1 MSWMQT
7 AKGRAFNLLDPRA
20 EDVDFEDVAYHLS
33 RLARFNGATGWQ
45 DDPAKRPPAYSVAQ
59 HCAVGAHWLS
69 SHGAHETAL
78 AFLLH
83 DAHEAYLGDL
93 TRPLTDALGLL
104 SPLFRVHLHTLKD
117 RIDRAI
123 WRAAQRP
130 APSLAAREIVDGI
143 DLRLLRTERDQLLR
157 PPPRLW
163 ADAVEACEPLPL
175 DLIPLP
181 APAAERLWL
190 STLRALLAD

>member
-7 AKGRAFNLLDPRA
+7 AKGRALDLLAPRA
-20 EDVDFEDVAYHLS
+20 EDVDFEDIAYQLS
-33 RLARFNGATGWQ
+33 RLARFNGATSWSA
-45 DDPAKRPPAYSVAQ
+45 DPAKRGPIYSVAQ

-69 SHGAHETAL
+69 SHGAHEAAL

-123 WRAAQRP
+123 WRAAHRP
-130 APSLAAREIVDGI
+130 QPSLATREVVDGI
-143 DLRLLRTERDQLLR
+143 DLRLLRAERDQLMA

-163 ADAVEACEPLPL
+163 AEAVEACDPLPVSL
-175 DLIPLP
+175 APLP
-181 APAAERLWL
+181 SPAAERFWL
-190 STLRALLAD
+190 STLRALIAD